1 MSLSAIMVLPVDHI
15 ADKLDDSLSEE
26 QVRALEEL
34 PDSAKVS
41 GLNDPTLSWA
51 VKAGGRDGTDLG
63 RGIAVDSSG
72 NAYVTGVFRQT
83 ALFGSTNVTSSGAS
97 DIFIAKLSSNGSWQW
112 VIKAG
117 GSSHDWGYG
126 IAVDSSGNAY
136 ITGRFGGTATFGNT
150 NLTTNNYAEI
160 FVAKASESGSWQWAV
175 KADGSGSQD
184 AHAIAVDSSGNAY
197 ITGGLGYR
205 SSFGS
210 TTLTANA
217 SNEIFIAKLNSSGS
231 WQWAAQVG
239 AGGGGGGI
247 AVDSVGNICVTGGF
261 IGTATFGAT
270 NLTSWEHS
278 DIFIA
283 KLSSSGSW
291 QWAVQVGARG
301 GGGGIAVDSGGNIYV
316 TGVFNETATFGNTN
330 LTSSGDYDIFISKLS
345 NNGSWQWAV
354 KAGGSSDDDVYG
366 IAVDSGGNAYVT
378 GVFNETAT
386 FGNTNLTSS
395 GEFDIFI
402 AKLSSD
408 GSWQWVI
415 KAGGSSDDY
424 SRGIAVDSISN
435 VYFTGYFEKTATFGN
450 TNLTSSG
457 KYDIFIS
464 KCKDG
469 DACRDTDGD
478 GWMDNFD
485 LFPYDFTQWADS
497 DGDGY
502 GDQLNGTNGDSCVTI
517 FGNSSI
523 DRYGCADSDGDGFS
537 NPHGNWS
544 VNQGA
549 DAFPN
554 ESTQWND
561 TDGDGFGDNATGF
574 QGDDCLSEFGT
585 SWQNDIYGCPDGDGD
600 GWLDD
605 EDNCPSITNQNQT
618 DTDGDEIGDACDPDD
633 DNDGLLDD
641 DDDCPLHDQTTDSN
655 CNGITDLD
663 EDSDGDGVLNEFD
676 ECEGH
681 DDKIDSDN
689 NGIPDGCDDKAQPE
703 TNTTNSTDMNDFDII
718 NQTSPD
724 QPENNSEQQDSDSTQ
739 SSNELEFGKYGLLIT
754 VVILVFFT
762 IVKFVKRKETTVQVD
777 DIGDPVEKYAQQ
789 LIAQGYEPEYAR
801 TYAEHFYAH
810 NK

>member
-1 MSLSAIMVLPVDHI
+1 MNKETSSKKWVIITSGLLLLMSLSAIMVLSVDHI

-41 GLNDPTLSWA
+41 GLDDSALSWA
-51 VKAGGRDGTDLG
+51 VKAGGGRWDGNDYA

-83 ALFGSTNVTSSGAS
+83 ALFGSTNLTSSGES

-117 GSSHDWGYG
+117 GSSYDWGYG

-150 NLTTNNYAEI
+150 NLTTNSYAEI
-160 FVAKASESGSWQWAV
+160 FVAKASKSGSWQWAV
-175 KADGSGSQD
+175 KADGSGNQD

-197 ITGGLGYR
+197 ISGQLGYR

-210 TTLTANA
+210 TTLTANTG
-217 SNEIFIAKLNSSGS
+217 NEIY
-231 WQWAAQVG
+231 
-239 AGGGGGGI
+239 
-247 AVDSVGNICVTGGF
+247 
-261 IGTATFGAT
+261 
-270 NLTSWEHS
+270 
-278 DIFIA
+278 IA
-283 KLSSSGSW
+283 KLSSIGSW
-291 QWAVQVGARG
+291 QWAVQVGASG
-301 GGGGIAVDSGGNIYV
+301 KGIAVDSVGNIYV
-316 TGVFNETATFGNTN
+316 TGVFNENATFGNTH

-354 KAGGSSDDDVYG
+354 NAGGSSEDEVYG
-366 IAVDSGGNAYVT
+366 IAVDSRGNAYVT

-402 AKLSSD
+402 SKLSSD

-469 DACRDTDGD
+469 DTCRDTDGD

-523 DRYGCADSDGDGFS
+523 DRYGCVDSDGDGFS
-537 NPHGNWS
+537 NPHENWS

-549 DAFPN
+549 DAFPY

-561 TDGDGFGDNATGF
+561 ADDDGFGDNVNGF
-574 QGDDCLSEFGT
+574 QGDYCLSEFGT
-585 SWQNDIYGCPDGDGD
+585 SWQNDNYGCPDDDED
-600 GWLDD
+600 GWSND

-618 DTDGDEIGDACDPDD
+618 DTDGDGIGDVCDSDD

-641 DDDCPLHDQTTDSN
+641 NDDCPLHDQITDSN
-655 CNGITDLD
+655 CNGITNLD
-663 EDSDGDGVLNEFD
+663 EDTDSDGIIDYFD
-676 ECEGH
+676 QCEGH
-681 DDKIDSDN
+681 DDEIDNDN
-689 NGIPDGCDDKAQPE
+689 NGIPDGCDE
-703 TNTTNSTDMNDFDII
+703 
-718 NQTSPD
+718 
-724 QPENNSEQQDSDSTQ
+724 DSIK
-739 SSNELEFGKYGLLIT
+739 SSNEFEFGKYVLVIA
-754 VVILVFFT
+754 VVILVSFT
-762 IVKFVKRKETTVQVD
+762 IVMFVQRKETIVHRD
-777 DIGDPVEKYAQQ
+777 GFEDPVEKYTQQ